1 MAEEIGRRAAFAANV
16 RTPSLLRVQL
26 ALLGS
31 LLGHVSIAVAIAV
44 YAYGVGGASA
54 VSLIY
59 VLRLVPAAIATPFAS
74 VLGDRLPRARVM
86 LLANASRFALS
97 AAIPPAILAGANH
110 WVVYGLSIGVAVAG
124 TPFRPAQVAILPSL
138 VERPEELT
146 AANVVSSTIEGAS
159 FFLGPAIAGILLA
172 VSTTTAV
179 FWFVAICFGLSTLVI
194 LRPPAGMKVDRQADE
209 DSDEGFGQAIV
220 VGFTTIARNGDLR
233 VIIGLFTAQ
242 TLVAGAFAVLLV
254 VVAIQVLDTGNAGVG
269 WLDASVGVGGVI
281 GTVAAVGIAGRRRL
295 TAPFLVGIVLWG
307 APFLLIAL
315 WPQIAV
321 AVFAFALIGVGN
333 ILVDVAGYTLLQRA
347 VEDSVLARV
356 FGAVET
362 TYYLSVAV
370 GALLIPPLVDAF
382 GARWTLVLTGLF
394 LPVVT
399 LLAGPRMLQVDRAAV
414 APAEAVA
421 LLRELPIFAPLP
433 ALSLER
439 VAMHLRPLSLAAG
452 VEVITQ
458 GDVGDRYYI
467 LGSGGADVFIDGK
480 LVNRLDP
487 GEGFGEIALLRDVP
501 RTATVRTTVPSEVFA
516 LERDTFLDAV
526 SSTRRS
532 FAAAD
537 EAVNRRLGR
546 LSGAV

>member
-1 MAEEIGRRAAFAANV
+1 VAEEIGRRAAFAANV
-16 RTPSLLRVQL
+16 REPSLRRVQL

-31 LLGHVSIAVAIAV
+31 LLGHVTIAVGIAV
-44 YAYGVGGASA
+44 YAYGVGGASQ

-74 VLGDRLPRARVM
+74 VLGDRYSRARVM
-86 LLANASRFALS
+86 LLANGSRFVLS

-110 WVVYGLSIGVAVAG
+110 WIVYALSIGVAVAG

-138 VERPEELT
+138 VDRPQELT

-159 FFLGPAIAGILLA
+159 FFLGPAVAGVLLA

-194 LRPPAGMKVDRQADE
+194 LRPLTGGRVDRAE
-209 DSDEGFGQAIV
+209 AEPEEESVGGAIV
-220 VGFTTIARNGDLR
+220 AGVKTIAKNGDLR
-233 VIIGLFTAQ
+233 LILGLFTAQ

-254 VVAIQVLDTGNAGVG
+254 VVAIEVLDTGNAGVG

-281 GTVAAVGIAGRRRL
+281 GTIAAVNLAGRKRL
-295 TAPFLVGIVLWG
+295 TMPFLVGIVLWG
-307 APFLLIAL
+307 APFLLIAV
-315 WPQIAV
+315 WPHIAV

-362 TYYLSVAV
+362 MYYLSVAV
-370 GALLIPPLVDAF
+370 GALVIPPLVDAF
-382 GARWTLVLTGLF
+382 GARWTLVITGLF

-399 LLAGPRMLQVDRAAV
+399 LITGPRMLQVDRAAV
-414 APAEAVA
+414 APERAVA
-421 LLRELPIFAPLP
+421 LLRGLPIFAPLP

-439 VAMHLRPLSLAAG
+439 LALQLRPIDVAPG

-458 GDVGDRYYI
+458 GDIGDRFYI
-467 LGSGGADVFIDGK
+467 LGTGAAEVFIDGK
-480 LVNRLDP
+480 LVNTLAP

-501 RTATVRTTVPSEVFA
+501 RTATITTTEPSEVFA
-516 LERDTFLDAV
+516 LDRETFLDAV